1 MINAISCSGKMLFQN
16 NDVFDLLFKCLL
28 KSFQQKWDKVVK
40 CGIFLCRFTSKKK
53 SHDQLVWSV

>member
-1 MINAISCSGKMLFQN
+1 MLFQN